1 MPEIVSNTIEAPNE
15 TVSRVLMRLRELH
28 AASTEAKTDE
38 ERISEGMSNQI
49 IGETT
54 QRALQALIGVETAR
68 LRSQADSEGGQPAM
82 CARETAMKQRLT
94 AEIFR
99 EHWFESTLSKPDHPI
114 HAATYGTSMF
124 RYDVRKF
131 MAEDSSPERID
142 EFAWIMLD
150 ANGLRSFKDCTSH
163 EETTHYLQGVVRILV
178 NEESV
183 ARKLLAE
190 NGITVIPM
198 ATGGD
203 EFEFYLRG
211 KRPISQ
217 DIIDEAVRL
226 FQQEIS
232 ESPELRAM
240 LDFNDEGVLKQY
252 GMPSSAERKQFEKLA
267 PDARQE
273 KLAQIRATLPDSFLP
288 SFAGGGARLSEGIL
302 RAVERDEVDLK
313 GDDETFH
320 TLREKIVQATIELA
334 EIRQKK
340 NKERELKIL
349 EKVNPKR
356 YEFRLRNA
364 ESRQLQAEKALL
376 EAKNQLLEERNA
388 LLLRLIAQ
396 TRSQVI
402 DVVDQTSA

>member
-1 MPEIVSNTIEAPNE
+1 MPEIASYNSE
-15 TVSRVLMRLRELH
+15 TQSESVSRVLVRLRELH
-28 AASTEAKTDE
+28 ATSKEAKTDE
-38 ERISEGMSNQI
+38 ERISEGMSSQI

-54 QRALQALIGVETAR
+54 QKALQALIDQESAK
-68 LRSQADSEGGQPAM
+68 LRSLANTEGWEPAL
-82 CARETAMKQRLT
+82 CTQESVMKQRLT

-99 EHWFESTLSKPDHPI
+99 EHWFESTLSKADHPI

-131 MAEDSSPERID
+131 MANNPSSERID

-178 NEESV
+178 NEESP

-190 NGITVIPM
+190 NGVTVIPM

-211 KRPISQ
+211 KGPISQ
-217 DIIDEAVRL
+217 DLIDEAVRL

-232 ESPELRAM
+232 ASAELRAM

-252 GMPSSAERKQFEKLA
+252 GMPSSAERKEFEKLD
-267 PDARQE
+267 PDARRE
-273 KLAQIRATLPDSFLP
+273 KLAAIRATLPDAFLP

-302 RAVERDEVDLK
+302 RAVERDDL
-313 GDDETFH
+313 GLRGEDETFH

-340 NKERELKIL
+340 NKEQELKIL
-349 EKVNPKR
+349 EKENPKR

-364 ESRQLQAEKALL
+364 ESRQLQAEKAQL
-376 EAKNQLLEERNA
+376 EAKNRILEERNA
-388 LLLRLIAQ
+388 LLLKQIAE

-402 DVVDQTSA
+402 EVIDLTSA